1 MRLTIIPS
9 DSFVSVDA
17 DGSHGPLDI
26 STCGI
31 PADVHALQ
39 WYDTRGWIEFRDDED
54 PFTPKA
60 PNEDITALPEWA
72 EACVLVWQQW
82 TPPAP
87 PPEPEPEPTPETPAA

>member
-1 MRLTIIPS
+1 MRLTIIPV
-9 DSFVSVDA
+9 DSFVAVDG
-17 DGSHGPLDI
+17 DSSHGPLDL

-39 WYDTRGWIEFRDDED
+39 WFDTRGWIEFRDDED

-60 PNEDITALPEWA
+60 PNQDITVLPAWA
-72 EACVLVWQQW
+72 EACVGIWQLW

-87 PPEPEPEPTPETPAA
+87 PEPVTPDNTVV

>member
-17 DGSHGPLDI
+17 DGSHGPLDL

-60 PNEDITALPEWA
+60 PNEDITALPTWA
-72 EACVLVWQQW
+72 ESCVVVWQEW

-87 PPEPEPEPTPETPAA
+87 PPEPEVITEPTV

>member
-1 MRLTIIPS
+1 MMRLTIIPS
-9 DSFVSVDA
+9 DSFVAVDG
-17 DGSHGPLDI
+17 DGSHQPLDL

-39 WYDTRGWIEFRDDED
+39 WYDTRGWIEFNDDAD

-60 PNEDITALPEWA
+60 PNEDITTLPEWA
-72 EACVLVWQQW
+72 AACLGTWQLW

-87 PPEPEPEPTPETPAA
+87 PEPVVPDIQPAA